1 MLKKIKSIGIL
12 NLLIAF
18 VSIAFLFWGVGVYIT
33 TYGDYVSSFNDES
46 GILGNIVYVND
57 ARSDYDYYMGLNY
70 TYSDDGKLPTSVNKN
85 IYNDS
90 NLVEV
95 ATTYSGVSLNGLLH
109 GYVSLAERQDTYIYY
124 KVYPVYDNGSES
136 LDDDYIL
143 IELIDNPFTDRPID
157 KGFNGWVTS
166 YLGASIS
173 FDSDYYTRYAKVP
186 VTYSNNKPNLIEI
199 TFNASWVDANVS
211 LLNSNWSSA
220 FNNLYDGGI
229 RSLMTTEYVYAP
241 YDMTGYYYQVILN
254 RGDSCSGYYNSNN
267 QYQNNCTCRPGGF
280 WGGTCTYYDKIDG
293 EYYDENNTYYQ
304 YNRGFSVVDP
314 STLDFEIIEENAI
327 YNSDD
332 NMSSYYTLELVPQ
345 GSNLVGYYNANGD
358 AVESCSSSS
367 GCYLYKLLQY
377 YNDVGDEQLFDSN
390 LDYYYL
396 VTRDTNIVVMNQDID
411 TTWGSAQDKPFTL
424 TSIYNGNDYTA
435 SASWTVRTSGWFP
448 TGVAVTCYNDT
459 VIENIEINY
468 GSSFTSIIRNP
479 GSGRSS
485 AGYFYGNYKNVKL
498 GRGIIKNGSNG
509 NFGVV
514 IGGYNNGTG
523 SSGAVTKYKLMVET
537 GFYNALS
544 LTNGTV
550 GTDYTDYIEARGVYG
565 NDYDRVNNNNDNL
578 DIYYCASGS
587 WGGIY
592 YASSNIGIGFDLVVK
607 SGKFGSSLY
616 DYSSGI
622 YVGGRYGG
630 THYSARAVNVQGGYI
645 YNLIGGPLSASN
657 RALYNDSYIYMT
669 GGEVD
674 TIIGGAGQ
682 SATYG
687 NRIIQVTGGVVNHS
701 VFGGSNGVD
710 GSEGDGTVNGSS
722 YIYIG
727 GLATIGS
734 TSNMNNNSTYY
745 GAESGSVFGIGNG
758 RENYSTIGSSD
769 NSIIIIDGEA
779 IINRNV
785 YSGGNYGAVGIS
797 STSST
802 TYSIINVAGGLIK
815 GSIYGGGNNNGSG
828 STDKAATV
836 TINMTGGRV
845 NGSIY
850 GGSNQLGTIYG
861 DVNVNVLGGTI
872 DNSVYGG
879 GQGGYVSSDSVGTFV
894 SGNVNV
900 VIGDDSVETTPVIY
914 QNVYGGSALGSV
926 GGYENST
933 EVSSYNT
940 MVTVN
945 KALIDGSVF
954 GGGQGD
960 TSFTPYVMGN
970 VDVIINGGDINNVF
984 GGNDA
989 AGMPNGYVKVYLNGG
1004 NVNNTY
1010 GGGNQTGV
1018 TTTNVYLQGGYS
1030 TNIFGGSNISGDVT
1044 TSNIHTTSGSATTI
1058 YGGNNQGGVTTT
1070 SNIVVDGASID
1081 TIYGGGKLA
1090 TTANTYINLNAAT
1103 VVNVYGGGEAADITN
1118 NTNIKLKGS
1127 TVSNIYGGSNI
1138 SGNVPISNIHTT
1150 SGSATT
1156 IYGGNNQGGVTTTS
1170 NIVVDGANIGTIYG
1184 GGDRANTTTSNVSIN
1199 KTQNEIANVFG
1210 GGNAAS
1216 VVDSNVIVKAG
1227 MIGNIYGGSNMSGDV
1242 TNSNIDILKENI
1254 TNDSSVSANVTWVA
1268 ADTESWQST
1277 TYPTIAQVTVTL
1289 SNNTESSLDVWD
1301 LVMNIPNS
1309 SIYSNYSNS
1318 DIVSQ
1323 NGIYLVNQVNRY
1335 YGVNQIASGGSYSFN
1350 FEVLS
1355 MSSKEDFDISYVFTS
1370 GDYRYEKAQSIT
1382 ITNVYG
1388 GNNQGGKTTNVDI
1401 NSTAG
1406 TITNVYGGGNEA
1418 ITGLSKVYLEDVV
1431 IKNEVYGGGNQAAL
1445 EGSTNVDI
1453 INSSIKGN
1461 VFGGGN
1467 AGSVGGNTDLYVSDS
1482 NVLGSV
1488 YAGGNGVTAVV
1499 VGNTLLNVD
1508 GTTTVSRHVFGGGNA
1523 AATGIESVNNSA
1535 SVVNIAGATILGNV
1549 YGGANTSVLYGTT
1562 NLNIG
1567 YETIGNTSLKKN
1579 NIVIKGTVFGG
1590 GEANASGS
1598 ENYDYSF
1605 ISVTRGIT
1613 ININGLGHTTFDLSG
1628 SIFGSGNA
1636 SSTTGYS
1643 YINIDNY
1650 GTDTDYKNNI
1660 SIQRAN
1666 IVTISNSHIELAGAT
1681 DRTNEYSTTLF
1692 TLSRIDHLKL
1702 KNNSTLYLQTGA
1714 NLLKNYSSLVD
1725 INGSEVVASVI
1736 IDAEGGT
1743 INKNVNNK
1751 IYMYEGKNLNIATNE
1766 SVTSYG
1772 DVIGMTFFGMYNH
1785 DRDGRVETALY
1796 NTDYASGDTINSSE
1810 LYYFS
1815 NGSYVLGRHKSN
1827 HDYYVDGFY
1836 SVFENE
1842 ESTNTV
1848 LVDYIVPTPEESN
1861 YYMWVIGEEIASYDI
1876 SLSASKY
1883 STLGTYELQLL
1894 NFSSPNT
1901 VFSIVGFNFNELNSD
1916 IQLVAEADIPRIAD
1930 TSTNADTVMSLAM
1943 KTGNYGW
1950 ITRGSTNFI
1959 TDSENP
1965 ILGTTEYLS
1974 ENSSDV
1980 PSLIFYLYHSKNLS
1994 TAGAMGRVTISLLA
2008 ITPIDD
2014 LTNDIERIN
2023 INVDLSRALYNT
2035 NDYEAAITAGR
2046 EYKMFATS
2054 VVDITAKSSFSAYY
2068 SLYAE
2073 SETPFYQEGY
2083 HRALVSTYVFPEK
2096 TKITMIDFANENE
2109 PEYYYYVVSSADVIT
2124 AQNEFNIYGEA
2135 SYNLSRFVR
2144 MGSSSPS
2151 NNYDDEA
2158 ANDLY
2163 YNDTNKV
2170 AEEEF
2175 IFIVDFSESG
2185 ITSDVT
2191 DKSLLLELRNSTNHT
2206 LVTVLGL
2213 QHSMMMYDVYY
2224 NKDGVIDVTAD
2235 LSSNNLYVGHSI
2247 KLNVI
2252 TNFVQDKVYSNTIY
2266 DTSYFDKKLGIKLSI
2281 IDEHGIQVNGA
2292 DLLGVTFTYNG
2303 VTYHPRLDGTVRF
2316 NLAERVANVSSSI
2329 VIDTKNSNLASGL
2342 YTIKI
2347 ESFASADGIYYG
2359 LIASDYTTLNL
2370 NVVDTI
2376 YGLKADMDEHLL
2388 VVDKDTGFTLYNN
2401 NAIVLNFEYSS
2412 GLANPNI
2419 RLSLYR
2425 RDYSAIFTNVY
2436 NLVDIKDYITNNYA
2450 STDKEFEYLMVNNPT
2465 TSFNTYL
2472 YLKPDL
2478 VTGTYKLTFS
2488 LYDGDVY
2495 VGDIYKYIVIK

>member
-70 TYSDDGKLPTSVNKN
+70 TYSDDGKLPTSINKN

-435 SASWTVRTSGWFP
+435 SASWTVRTIGWFP

-616 DYSSGI
+616 DYYSGI

-900 VIGDDSVETTPVIY
+900 VIGDDSAETTPVIY

-1070 SNIVVDGASID
+1070 SNIVVDGA
-1081 TIYGGGKLA
+1081 
-1090 TTANTYINLNAAT
+1090 
-1103 VVNVYGGGEAADITN
+1103 
-1118 NTNIKLKGS
+1118 
-1127 TVSNIYGGSNI
+1127 
-1138 SGNVPISNIHTT
+1138 
-1150 SGSATT
+1150 
-1156 IYGGNNQGGVTTTS
+1156 
-1170 NIVVDGANIGTIYG
+1170 NIGTIYG

-1242 TNSNIDILKENI
+1242 TNSNIDILKESI

-1370 GDYRYEKAQSIT
+1370 GDYQYEKAQPIT

-1401 NSTAG
+1401 NATAG

-1467 AGSVGGNTDLYVSDS
+1467 AGSVAGNTDLYVSDS
-1482 NVLGSV
+1482 SVLGSV

-2054 VVDITAKSSFSAYY
+2054 VVDITSKSSFSAYY

-2109 PEYYYYVVSSADVIT
+2109 PEYYYYVVSSDDVIT

-2151 NNYDDEA
+2151 NNYDDEV

>member
-424 TSIYNGNDYTA
+424 TSIYNGSDYTA

-785 YSGGNYGAVGIS
+785 YSGGNYGAVGVS
-797 STSST
+797 STYST

-1070 SNIVVDGASID
+1070 SNIVVDGA
-1081 TIYGGGKLA
+1081 
-1090 TTANTYINLNAAT
+1090 
-1103 VVNVYGGGEAADITN
+1103 
-1118 NTNIKLKGS
+1118 
-1127 TVSNIYGGSNI
+1127 
-1138 SGNVPISNIHTT
+1138 
-1150 SGSATT
+1150 
-1156 IYGGNNQGGVTTTS
+1156 
-1170 NIVVDGANIGTIYG
+1170 NIGTIYG

-1401 NSTAG
+1401 NATAG

-1418 ITGLSKVYLEDVV
+1418 ITGLSKVYLKDVI

-1959 TDSENP
+1959 TDSENQ

-2109 PEYYYYVVSSADVIT
+2109 PEYYYYVVSSADVVT

-2151 NNYDDEA
+2151 NNYDDEV

>member
-424 TSIYNGNDYTA
+424 TSIYNGSDYTA
-435 SASWTVRTSGWFP
+435 SASWTVRTIGWFP

-550 GTDYTDYIEARGVYG
+550 DTDYTDYIEARGVYG

-657 RALYNDSYIYMT
+657 RASYNDSYIYMT

-785 YSGGNYGAVGIS
+785 YSGGNYGAVGVS
-797 STSST
+797 STYST

-1030 TNIFGGSNISGDVT
+1030 TNIF
-1044 TSNIHTTSGSATTI
+1044 
-1058 YGGNNQGGVTTT
+1058 
-1070 SNIVVDGASID
+1070 
-1081 TIYGGGKLA
+1081 
-1090 TTANTYINLNAAT
+1090 
-1103 VVNVYGGGEAADITN
+1103 
-1118 NTNIKLKGS
+1118 
-1127 TVSNIYGGSNI
+1127 GGSNI

-1401 NSTAG
+1401 NATAG

-1467 AGSVGGNTDLYVSDS
+1467 AGSVAGNTDLYVSDS
-1482 NVLGSV
+1482 SVLGSV

-2109 PEYYYYVVSSADVIT
+2109 PEYYYYVVSSADVVT

-2151 NNYDDEA
+2151 NNYDDEV

-2163 YNDTNKV
+2163 YNDINKV

-2359 LIASDYTTLNL
+2359 LIASDYVTLNL

>member
-435 SASWTVRTSGWFP
+435 SASWTVRTIGWFP

-550 GTDYTDYIEARGVYG
+550 DTDYTDYIEARGVYG

-785 YSGGNYGAVGIS
+785 YSGGNYGAVGVS
-797 STSST
+797 STYST

-1030 TNIFGGSNISGDVT
+1030 TNIFGGSNISG
-1044 TSNIHTTSGSATTI
+1044 
-1058 YGGNNQGGVTTT
+1058 
-1070 SNIVVDGASID
+1070 
-1081 TIYGGGKLA
+1081 
-1090 TTANTYINLNAAT
+1090 
-1103 VVNVYGGGEAADITN
+1103 
-1118 NTNIKLKGS
+1118 
-1127 TVSNIYGGSNI
+1127 
-1138 SGNVPISNIHTT
+1138 NVPISNIHTT

-1227 MIGNIYGGSNMSGDV
+1227 MIGNIYGGSNMSGNV

-1401 NSTAG
+1401 NATAG

-1431 IKNEVYGGGNQAAL
+1431 VKNEVYGGGNQAAL

-1467 AGSVGGNTDLYVSDS
+1467 AGSVAGNTDLYVSDS
-1482 NVLGSV
+1482 SVLGSV

-2151 NNYDDEA
+2151 NNYDDEV

-2359 LIASDYTTLNL
+2359 LIASDYVTLNL

>member
-424 TSIYNGNDYTA
+424 TSIYNGSDYTA
-435 SASWTVRTSGWFP
+435 SASWTVRTIGWFP

-550 GTDYTDYIEARGVYG
+550 DTDYTDYIEARGVYG

-785 YSGGNYGAVGIS
+785 YSGGNYGAVGVS
-797 STSST
+797 STYST

-1070 SNIVVDGASID
+1070 SNIVVDGA
-1081 TIYGGGKLA
+1081 
-1090 TTANTYINLNAAT
+1090 
-1103 VVNVYGGGEAADITN
+1103 
-1118 NTNIKLKGS
+1118 
-1127 TVSNIYGGSNI
+1127 
-1138 SGNVPISNIHTT
+1138 
-1150 SGSATT
+1150 
-1156 IYGGNNQGGVTTTS
+1156 
-1170 NIVVDGANIGTIYG
+1170 NIGTIYG

-1401 NSTAG
+1401 NATAG

-1467 AGSVGGNTDLYVSDS
+1467 AGSVAGNTDLYVSDS
-1482 NVLGSV
+1482 SVLGSV

-2151 NNYDDEA
+2151 NNYDDEV

>member
-424 TSIYNGNDYTA
+424 TSIYNGSDYTA
-435 SASWTVRTSGWFP
+435 SASWTVRTIGWFP

-550 GTDYTDYIEARGVYG
+550 DTDYTDYIEARGVYG

-1070 SNIVVDGASID
+1070 SNIVVDGA
-1081 TIYGGGKLA
+1081 
-1090 TTANTYINLNAAT
+1090 
-1103 VVNVYGGGEAADITN
+1103 
-1118 NTNIKLKGS
+1118 
-1127 TVSNIYGGSNI
+1127 
-1138 SGNVPISNIHTT
+1138 
-1150 SGSATT
+1150 
-1156 IYGGNNQGGVTTTS
+1156 
-1170 NIVVDGANIGTIYG
+1170 NIGTIYG

-1401 NSTAG
+1401 NATAG

-1467 AGSVGGNTDLYVSDS
+1467 AGSVAGNTDLYVSDS
-1482 NVLGSV
+1482 SVLGSV

-2359 LIASDYTTLNL
+2359 LIASDYVTLNL

>member
-424 TSIYNGNDYTA
+424 TSIYNGSDYTA
-435 SASWTVRTSGWFP
+435 SASWTVRTIGWFP

-550 GTDYTDYIEARGVYG
+550 DTDYTDYIEARGVYG

-785 YSGGNYGAVGIS
+785 YSGGNYGAVGVS
-797 STSST
+797 STYST

-1030 TNIFGGSNISGDVT
+1030 TNIF
-1044 TSNIHTTSGSATTI
+1044 
-1058 YGGNNQGGVTTT
+1058 
-1070 SNIVVDGASID
+1070 
-1081 TIYGGGKLA
+1081 
-1090 TTANTYINLNAAT
+1090 
-1103 VVNVYGGGEAADITN
+1103 
-1118 NTNIKLKGS
+1118 
-1127 TVSNIYGGSNI
+1127 GGSNI

-1401 NSTAG
+1401 NATAG

-1467 AGSVGGNTDLYVSDS
+1467 AGSVAGNTDLYVSDS
-1482 NVLGSV
+1482 SVLGSV

>member
-70 TYSDDGKLPTSVNKN
+70 TYSADGKLPTSVNKN
-85 IYNDS
+85 IYNDN

-124 KVYPVYDNGSES
+124 KVYPVYDNGTES

-377 YNDVGDEQLFDSN
+377 YNNVGDEQLFDSN

-396 VTRDTNIVVMNQDID
+396 VTRDTNIVVMNQNID
-411 TTWGSAQDKPFTL
+411 TTWESAQDKPFTL

-785 YSGGNYGAVGIS
+785 YSGGNYGAVGVS
-797 STSST
+797 STYST

-1070 SNIVVDGASID
+1070 SNIVVDGA
-1081 TIYGGGKLA
+1081 
-1090 TTANTYINLNAAT
+1090 
-1103 VVNVYGGGEAADITN
+1103 
-1118 NTNIKLKGS
+1118 
-1127 TVSNIYGGSNI
+1127 
-1138 SGNVPISNIHTT
+1138 
-1150 SGSATT
+1150 
-1156 IYGGNNQGGVTTTS
+1156 
-1170 NIVVDGANIGTIYG
+1170 NIGTIYG

-1401 NSTAG
+1401 NATAG

-1431 IKNEVYGGGNQAAL
+1431 VKNEVYGGGNQAAL

-1467 AGSVGGNTDLYVSDS
+1467 AGSVAGNTDLYVSDS
-1482 NVLGSV
+1482 SVLGSV

>member
-435 SASWTVRTSGWFP
+435 SASWTVRTIGWFP

-550 GTDYTDYIEARGVYG
+550 DTDYTDYIEARGVYG

-785 YSGGNYGAVGIS
+785 YSGGNYGAVGVS
-797 STSST
+797 STYST

-1070 SNIVVDGASID
+1070 SNIVVDGA
-1081 TIYGGGKLA
+1081 
-1090 TTANTYINLNAAT
+1090 
-1103 VVNVYGGGEAADITN
+1103 
-1118 NTNIKLKGS
+1118 
-1127 TVSNIYGGSNI
+1127 
-1138 SGNVPISNIHTT
+1138 
-1150 SGSATT
+1150 
-1156 IYGGNNQGGVTTTS
+1156 
-1170 NIVVDGANIGTIYG
+1170 NIGTIYG

-1401 NSTAG
+1401 NATAG

-1431 IKNEVYGGGNQAAL
+1431 VKNEVYGGGNQAAL

-1467 AGSVGGNTDLYVSDS
+1467 AGSVAGNTDLYVSDS
-1482 NVLGSV
+1482 SVLGSV

-1605 ISVTRGIT
+1605 ISVTQGIT

-1930 TSTNADTVMSLAM
+1930 TGIMADTVMSLAM

-1965 ILGTTEYLS
+1965 ILGTTDYLS

-2151 NNYDDEA
+2151 NNYDDEV

-2488 LYDGDVY
+2488 L
-2495 VGDIYKYIVIK
+2495 

>member
-424 TSIYNGNDYTA
+424 TSIYNGSDYTA
-435 SASWTVRTSGWFP
+435 SASWTVRTIGWFP

-550 GTDYTDYIEARGVYG
+550 DTDYTDYIEARGVYG

-616 DYSSGI
+616 DYYSGI

-960 TSFTPYVMGN
+960 ASFTPYVMGN

-1044 TSNIHTTSGSATTI
+1044 T
-1058 YGGNNQGGVTTT
+1058 
-1070 SNIVVDGASID
+1070 
-1081 TIYGGGKLA
+1081 
-1090 TTANTYINLNAAT
+1090 
-1103 VVNVYGGGEAADITN
+1103 
-1118 NTNIKLKGS
+1118 
-1127 TVSNIYGGSNI
+1127 
-1138 SGNVPISNIHTT
+1138 SNIHTT

-1401 NSTAG
+1401 NATAG

-1431 IKNEVYGGGNQAAL
+1431 VKNEVYGGGNQAAL

-1467 AGSVGGNTDLYVSDS
+1467 AGSVAGNTDLYVSDS
-1482 NVLGSV
+1482 SVLGSV

-1796 NTDYASGDTINSSE
+1796 NTDYASGDTVNSSE

-2083 HRALVSTYVFPEK
+2083 HRALVSTFVFPEK

-2151 NNYDDEA
+2151 NNYDDEV

>member
-424 TSIYNGNDYTA
+424 TSIYNGSDYTA
-435 SASWTVRTSGWFP
+435 SASWMVRTIGWFP

-550 GTDYTDYIEARGVYG
+550 DTDYTDYIEARGVYG

-785 YSGGNYGAVGIS
+785 YSGGNYGAVGVS
-797 STSST
+797 STYST

-1070 SNIVVDGASID
+1070 SNIVVDGA
-1081 TIYGGGKLA
+1081 
-1090 TTANTYINLNAAT
+1090 
-1103 VVNVYGGGEAADITN
+1103 
-1118 NTNIKLKGS
+1118 
-1127 TVSNIYGGSNI
+1127 
-1138 SGNVPISNIHTT
+1138 
-1150 SGSATT
+1150 
-1156 IYGGNNQGGVTTTS
+1156 
-1170 NIVVDGANIGTIYG
+1170 NIGTIYG

-1401 NSTAG
+1401 NATAG

-1467 AGSVGGNTDLYVSDS
+1467 AGSVAGNTDLYVSDS
-1482 NVLGSV
+1482 SVLGSV

-2151 NNYDDEA
+2151 NNYDDEV